1 MSTNTKFPNYNMQQ
15 RTKFGVVIPQVH
27 NTSKPQV
34 PVTTQED
41 DKDHIELPHIYEG
54 TTFYDENDLIK
65 YESHP
70 MQNIPTVSKPQGV
83 FDIYKYIK
91 KP

>member
-15 RTKFGVVIPQVH
+15 RTKFGIVVPQIH
-27 NTSKPQV
+27 NTSKPSQA
-34 PVTTQED
+34 PATKDD
-41 DKDHIELPHIYEG
+41 DKDIELQSIYEG

-70 MQNIPTVSKPQGV
+70 IQNIPTVSQPRGV
-83 FDIYKYIK
+83 FDVYKFIK